1 VSTIDFR
8 GCAVSGATPVALAA
22 FERALALSQSW
33 RSGAERDV
41 AIALQEA
48 PSFVMAHVLD
58 AYLSLCSRDPARV
71 RCARPA
77 LARAAYLPCNSR
89 ERRHVAAISAVL
101 RDDYERGKSL
111 LGDLLREHP
120 RDVLALQI
128 AHAIDYCT
136 GDVAHLAGR
145 VTGVLPA
152 WSDSLPGY
160 HAVIAMHAFGI
171 EECGDYEHAEE
182 LAHRAIELEPRDA
195 RAHHVVAHV
204 FEMTERTEA
213 GIRWMQERTPNWAE
227 HTVVAT
233 HCWWHLAL
241 FHVAQGQIERALAL
255 YDRHLRADRPPVIA
269 DMIDATA
276 LLWRIE
282 LAGGDSGAR
291 WRELAL
297 AWAPHV
303 QDGFCTFTDLHAM
316 LAFVGARDFQ
326 LATALET
333 ELVWRQRER
342 TRHAE
347 TTRLIGLPACRA
359 LIAFGRGDY
368 LSAIELL
375 AALPAIAHRIG
386 GSHAQRD
393 VLNLTLL
400 RAVERIRRPKF
411 RPRIAA

>member
-1 VSTIDFR
+1 MSTRDFR
-8 GCAVSGATPVALAA
+8 GCEISGATPAALEA
-22 FERALALSQSW
+22 FERALALFQSW
-33 RSGAERDV
+33 RSGADREV

-58 AYLSLCSRDPARV
+58 AYLSLASRDPARV
-71 RCARPA
+71 RSARPA
-77 LARAAYLPCNSR
+77 LARAAYLPCNPR
-89 ERRHVAAISAVL
+89 ERRHVAAIAAVL
-101 RDDYERGKSL
+101 GDDYEKGKTL

-120 RDVLALQI
+120 LDVLALQV
-128 AHAIDYCT
+128 AHAMDYTT
-136 GDVAHLAGR
+136 GDVANIAGR
-145 VTGVLPA
+145 VSGVMPA
-152 WSDSLPGY
+152 WTHSLPGY
-160 HAVIAMHAFGI
+160 HAVIAMHAFGV
-171 EECGDYEHAEE
+171 EECGDYERAED

-204 FEMTERTEA
+204 FEMTERADA
-213 GIRWMQERTPNWAE
+213 GIRWMRERTRHWAE
-227 HTVVAT
+227 HTVVAG

-241 FHVAQGQIERALAL
+241 FHLARGQIDHALAL
-255 YDRHLRADRPPVIA
+255 CDRYVRPHGSTAVA

-276 LLWRIE
+276 LLWRVE

-291 WRELAL
+291 WRELAS
-297 AWAPHV
+297 AWALHI

-316 LAFVGARDFQ
+316 IAFVGARDFQ
-326 LATALET
+326 LATRLEA

-347 TTRLIGLPACRA
+347 TTRLIGLPASRA

-375 AALPAIAHRIG
+375 AALPAFAHRIG

-400 RAVERIRRPKF
+400 QAVERIRRPKF
-411 RPRIAA
+411 QPRIAA